1 MTLGSI
7 WLGIMREKTVLQI
20 LCYWLFK
27 WRKGFPKIY
36 LKHILPRWVFNPH
49 EDICE
54 LKTICENTLG
64 IWITGPERA
73 KNLMTVPLGLW
84 TISISWSC
92 HPYPG
97 TPVVPA
103 AATMAMWP
111 YLARCTSTK
120 TWWTS
125 GISVWGQCKEDW
137 IPLPILTRY
146 RWNDQAAGRVDNLLL
161 LNRPTT
167 ARYSYSLCTTARYST
182 ARYSY
187 SRYS

>member
-20 LCYWLFK
+20 LCFWLFK
-27 WRKGFPKIY
+27 WRKVFPKIY

-49 EDICE
+49 EDIWE

-103 AATMAMWP
+103 EQQWP
-111 YLARCTSTK
+111 CDH
-120 TWWTS
+120 TWQ
-125 GISVWGQCKEDW
+125 GVLQQKHGELQRISVWGQCKEDW